1 MQTWYNAL
9 KYFPVNYMKIRCQ
22 LRKEYQIVTWN
33 CHLHSQ
39 VLGHET
45 VMCIM
50 HCRKRHLH
58 NSSKGSHLHNYNE
71 IVTHI
76 FAAETVT
83 CISATETSNCIIATE
98 RFTNITVTKSTTCI
112 IAMEPRDLHNCNKH
126 HVYNCYRKCQL
137 RSWKNFHLQKWCQSE
152 VLLITIKKLGKW
164 VSTKFKAKWF

>member
-1 MQTWYNAL
+1 
-9 KYFPVNYMKIRCQ
+9 MKIGCQ
-22 LRKEYQIVTWN
+22 LRKECKIVTWN

-39 VLGHET
+39 VHGHET

-58 NSSKGSHLHNYNE
+58 NSSKALTYIITMK
-71 IVTHI
+71 IVTHV
-76 FAAETVT
+76 FVAETVT

-98 RFTNITVTKSTTCI
+98 RFTNITVTESTTCI
-112 IAMEPRDLHNCNKH
+112 IVTEPRDLHNCNKRH
-126 HVYNCYRKCQL
+126 LHNCYRKCQL
-137 RSWKNFHLQKWCQSE
+137 HSWKNFHLQKWCQSE